1 MKKAPIGALILI
13 ILGVLF
19 LLHNMGLLPI
29 PLREI
34 FATYWPVILIL
45 VGVSMLLKRA

>member
-19 LLHNMGLLPI
+19 LLHNMGLLPV

>member
-1 MKKAPIGALILI
+1 MKKAPIGALVLI
-13 ILGVLF
+13 ILGILF